1 MLQDLPEFEVYATGF
16 KSNENSSNLINI
28 LYQTN
33 QTNYNEGITSVYDT
47 LFVGIWLLSRFYH
60 YLRTFGMIFVY
71 DMREGIQM
79 SAFEKMFIVV
89 VYL

>member
-47 LFVGIWLLSRFYH
+47 FFVGI
-60 YLRTFGMIFVY
+60 
-71 DMREGIQM
+71 
-79 SAFEKMFIVV
+79 
-89 VYL
+89 